1 MTTTIQI
8 NTELWKKFSA
18 IAQQQ
23 RKRPNRLLEK
33 LVSEYLS
40 IQRDLQLD
48 AIIREQ
54 AKTSGYDE
62 SDAVGLVKRYR
73 QKKAT

>member
-8 NTELWKKFSA
+8 KTELWQKFTA
-18 IAQQQ
+18 LAQQQ

-33 LVSEYLS
+33 LLAEYLS

-48 AIIREQ
+48 EAIRKQ
-54 AKTSGYDE
+54 AKSNGNDE
-62 SDAVGLVKRYR
+62 NDAVELVKRYR
-73 QKKAT
+73 QKKAI